1 MPTFLLIVLHDI
13 VPCNCPGRPWPLT
26 LDYIYVTCMQTHLA
40 KKQVTLF
47 IYYNINVIIILAD
60 GLPRAPYKDHLAM
73 GHKVVA
79 VIERW
84 L

>member
-1 MPTFLLIVLHDI
+1 
-13 VPCNCPGRPWPLT
+13 
-26 LDYIYVTCMQTHLA
+26 MQTHLA
-40 KKQVTLF
+40 KKQVTFF

-73 GHKVVA
+73 GRKVV
-79 VIERW
+79 ERW